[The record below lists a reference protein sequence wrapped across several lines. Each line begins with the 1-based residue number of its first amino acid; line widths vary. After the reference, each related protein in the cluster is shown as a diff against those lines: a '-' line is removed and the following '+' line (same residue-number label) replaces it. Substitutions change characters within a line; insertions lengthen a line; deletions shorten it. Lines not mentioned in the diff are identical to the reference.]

1 MDIDT
6 LLHPIRPDAP
16 FGDDLSFSLEFD
28 TVREKRREDDASLA
42 QGEWKKSLKVAD
54 WPGVAAQ
61 CEDLLR
67 QHTKDLRV
75 AGWYTDALARTRG
88 FAGLADGLALCAGL
102 CEQQWDGL
110 HPQAVDGDQE
120 QRTGSLAW
128 LLAQVGELTRGAPI
142 LLSGSKR
149 VSLRDIEGAKAL
161 QQQLSRGLADAAA
174 VAAKGSLTMEDV
186 NRIQASTP
194 PDFLRA
200 NVADVQRAADA
211 LGRLE
216 TAVDAR
222 LGADGPGFS
231 AARKALADAC
241 SAVER
246 LAHEAGAATPGEG
259 PSPGLAA
266 GDPGKVSP
274 ATSTP
279 ALHDGPLQS
288 RAEALRQL
296 RVVAEFFR
304 RTEPHS
310 PVAYLAERAAQW
322 GEMPLHAWL
331 RVVLKDPGALANV
344 EELLGVAPP
353 PAAE

>member
-1 MDIDT
+1 
-6 LLHPIRPDAP
+6 
-16 FGDDLSFSLEFD
+16 
-28 TVREKRREDDASLA
+28 
-42 QGEWKKSLKVAD
+42 
-54 WPGVAAQ
+54 
-61 CEDLLR
+61 
-67 QHTKDLRV
+67 
-75 AGWYTDALARTRG
+75 
-88 FAGLADGLALCAGL
+88 
-102 CEQQWDGL
+102 
-110 HPQAVDGDQE
+110 
-120 QRTGSLAW
+120 
-128 LLAQVGELTRGAPI
+128 
-142 LLSGSKR
+142 
-149 VSLRDIEGAKAL
+149 
-161 QQQLSRGLADAAA
+161 
-174 VAAKGSLTMEDV
+174 
-186 NRIQASTP
+186 
-194 PDFLRA
+194 
-200 NVADVQRAADA
+200 VQRAADA

-222 LGADGPGFS
+222 LGAEGPGFS

-322 GEMPLHAWL
+322 GEMPCMPGSASSSRIPARWRMSKSCSAWRL
-331 RVVLKDPGALANV
+331 RLPPSDGAV
-344 EELLGVAPP
+344 
-353 PAAE
+353 PAVPLSNARARARDAAFAGPRCAAR